1 VNFHRVFPFLNWPR
15 LRGAQWR
22 IEVQA
27 GLNVALVLVPQSV
40 AYAALAG
47 MPLVT
52 GLYATLLPALIAAL
66 FSASSRLSV
75 GPTAL
80 SSLLVFASLTG
91 LAEPASAHW
100 VTLAV
105 WLALLA
111 GLLQWSL
118 GVLGYGWLLN
128 LISSPVLMGFTQAA
142 TLLIIASQIPALLGG
157 QGSFVSWVIQPE
169 IDTTATLYG
178 VVTMAA
184 LWLGKRWLPRWP
196 VMLVAVVVAC
206 VVSDASGF
214 SSAHKHLVIGTLPS
228 SLPSLQWPDFPGLG
242 LLAQLLVPAAVI
254 ALVSFLETAS
264 SAKVE
269 SRLSGKRWDDNQDL
283 IGQGLAKIASGLSG
297 SFATSSS
304 FSRSAIN
311 MLAGAQ
317 SGWSTVVMV
326 LAVTLCLPW
335 LIPALYHV
343 PLSVLSAVVI
353 VAVMGLVKPAELFQ
367 LARISRVEAITAIIT
382 FAVTLA
388 TAPRIYWGV
397 LAGVIISL
405 THFLYQHLHPRIIEI
420 GLHPDG
426 SLRDRHLWKL
436 PPLAPKLYALRM
448 DDELDF
454 ASASVLERNVLDH
467 LAAHP
472 GVQHVCLFAQPINRI
487 DITGIETLQRITATL
502 HERNIHLHISGIKL
516 PVETMLRKAG
526 ALGEHPLLHLYRV
539 DADTLTALRK
549 LDMRIDFNQIPDM
562 GTES

>member
-1 VNFHRVFPFLNWPR
+1 M
-15 LRGAQWR
+15 
-22 IEVQA
+22 A

-52 GLYATLLPALIAAL
+52 GLYATLLPALVAVM
-66 FSASSRLSV
+66 FGASTRLSV

-80 SSLLVFASLTG
+80 TSLLVFASLTG
-91 LAEPASAHW
+91 LAEPASGTW
-100 VTLAV
+100 VMLAV
-105 WLALLA
+105 WLAIMA
-111 GLLQWSL
+111 GTVQL
-118 GVLGYGWLLN
+118 GLGAVGYGWLLN
-128 LISSPVLMGFTQAA
+128 LISSPVLTGFTQAA
-142 TLLIIASQIPALLGG
+142 TLLIIASQIPALLGAKG
-157 QGSFVSWVIQPE
+157 NFTQWLLNPQVHA
-169 IDTTATLYG
+169 TAALYG
-178 VVTMAA
+178 LATMAA

-196 VMLVAVVVAC
+196 MMLIAVVTAAA
-206 VVSDASGF
+206 VSYASGF
-214 SSAHKHLVIGTLPS
+214 SAQTPWVIGPLPA
-228 SLPSLQWPDFPGLG
+228 SLPSFAWPGFPGMEMLS
-242 LLAQLLVPAAVI
+242 QLLVPAAVI

-269 SRLSGKRWDDNQDL
+269 SRQSGKRWDDNQDL
-283 IGQGLAKIASGLSG
+283 IGQGLAKIASAFNG

-311 MLAGAQ
+311 LMAGAQ
-317 SGWSTVVMV
+317 TGWSTVVMV
-326 LAVTLCLPW
+326 LAVTLSLPW

-353 VAVMGLVKPAELFQ
+353 VAVLGLFRPADFLQ
-367 LARISRVEAITAIIT
+367 LARISRVEAVTALIT

-436 PPLAPKLYALRM
+436 PPLAPHLYALRM

-454 ASASVLERNVLDH
+454 ASASVLERNILEHLD
-467 LAAHP
+467 AHS
-472 GVQHVCLFAQPINRI
+472 GVSHVCLFAQPINRI
-487 DITGIETLQRITATL
+487 DITGIETVQRLTATL
-502 HERNIHLHISGIKL
+502 HERGIHLHISGIKL

-526 ALGEHPLLHLYRV
+526 ALGEHPLLHMYRV
-539 DADTLTALRK
+539 DADTLTALSA
-549 LDMRIDFNQIPDM
+549 LSAEASNS
-562 GTES
+562 GL